1 MAHAAPTP
9 GTYQLGG
16 LKTSA
21 WVGPLLFGALY
32 GIWAAFI
39 GRQAGPITGYNVLL
53 GFVSGVLFAGIL
65 FLLNRMGPGVLPEL
79 RGVAYGTF
87 AAIAMGFMFS
97 LTGETVLMSS
107 GVGVAVGAAVGVIA
121 FYRFHQHE
129 P

>member
-9 GTYQLGG
+9 RTHRLGG

-21 WVGPLLFGALY
+21 WAGPLLFGALY

-39 GRQAGPITGYNVLL
+39 GRQAGPITGYNVVL
-53 GFVSGVLFAGIL
+53 GFVSGLLFAGIL
-65 FLLNRMGPGVLPEL
+65 FLLNRMGHDVLPEL
-79 RGVAYGTF
+79 RALAYGTF
-87 AAIAMGFMFS
+87 AALAMGFMFS
-97 LTGETVLMSS
+97 LTNDSVLRSS
-107 GVGVAVGAAVGVIA
+107 AVGLAVGAAVGVTA

>member
-9 GTYQLGG
+9 GTHQLGG
-16 LKTSA
+16 LKLSA

-53 GFVSGVLFAGIL
+53 GFVSGLLFAGIL
-65 FLLNRMGPGVLPEL
+65 FLLNRMGHRVLPEL
-79 RGVAYGTF
+79 RAIAYGTF
-87 AAIAMGFMFS
+87 TAIAMGFMFS
-97 LTGETVLMSS
+97 LTEDSVLRSTGM
-107 GVGVAVGAAVGVIA
+107 GLMVGASVGALA
-121 FYRFHQHE
+121 FYRFHVHE